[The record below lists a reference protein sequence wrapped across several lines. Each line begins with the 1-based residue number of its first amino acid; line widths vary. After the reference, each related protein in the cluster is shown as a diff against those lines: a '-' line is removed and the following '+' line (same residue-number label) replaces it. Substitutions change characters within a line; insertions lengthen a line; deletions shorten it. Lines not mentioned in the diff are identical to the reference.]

1 MAKDTQTID
10 ARRWLNRAWMLE
22 MEINALLAMK
32 EETHDRVTSITS
44 SVADVRVSGTH
55 DVHKLDRLVELE
67 DKIDRCIDNQIAIK
81 EEIFDVIQR
90 ITERRFRTLLINRY
104 IRFMTWEHIAVEM
117 NYGYRH
123 IHKMHR
129 IALYL
134 VAQELEK
141 MALNG
146 TIDL

>member
-22 MEINALLAMK
+22 MEINALLDMK
-32 EETHDRVTSITS
+32 AETHDRVTSITATVS
-44 SVADVRVSGTH
+44 DVRVSGTT
-55 DVHKLDRLVELE
+55 DVHKFDRLVDLE
-67 DKIDRCIDNQIAIK
+67 HKIDEHIDRQLAVK
-81 EEIFDVIQR
+81 QEILNLIQR
-90 ITERRFRTLLINRY
+90 IDERRYRTLLLDRY
-104 IRFMTWEHIAVEM
+104 IRFMTWERIAVEM

-123 IHKMHR
+123 IHKLHR

-134 VAQELEK
+134 VAEELKK

-146 TIDL
+146 TVNV